1 MLGRL
6 PFGMPILEPPDRRR
20 CERCGREDV
29 WSDERGTWVAADP
42 AKRGNPHCVH
52 DWNITGTYNP
62 IKH

>member
-1 MLGRL
+1 
-6 PFGMPILEPPDRRR
+6 MPILEPPDRRR

-52 DWNITGTYNP
+52 DWDITGTYNP